1 MLCSRGLRSSNRSKL
16 QPEFLNQSAKTA
28 VTMTYVRT
36 DCLRSLLQVFVDM
49 FRFRSRTRREYR
61 RTIDQEKIVAKTFV
75 KFLEDKNRKEDMF
88 VHELREIYQ
97 GEFCPLYETLGV
109 SFSKL
114 LNTLTYHLNLCQQ
127 LQDRIV
133 FGGGEAAALQLLTVD
148 GSEDL
153 DSSGD
158 ENDSVFTALT
168 RGRYYCNV
176 CKRSLGNQIAY
187 SNHISGVK
195 HRQQKILRKIRKSL
209 EK

>member
-1 MLCSRGLRSSNRSKL
+1 
-16 QPEFLNQSAKTA
+16 
-28 VTMTYVRT
+28 
-36 DCLRSLLQVFVDM
+36 M

-88 VHELREIYQ
+88 VHELKQIYQ
-97 GEFCPLYETLGV
+97 GEFCLLYETLGV

-148 GSEDL
+148 ESEDL

-158 ENDSVFTALT
+158 ENDSVFTAFT
-168 RGRYYCNV
+168 ARGRYHCNV
-176 CKRSLGNQIAY
+176 CKRSLGNQVAY

>member
-1 MLCSRGLRSSNRSKL
+1 
-16 QPEFLNQSAKTA
+16 
-28 VTMTYVRT
+28 
-36 DCLRSLLQVFVDM
+36 M
-49 FRFRSRTRREYR
+49 FRFRARTRRGNR

-109 SFSKL
+109 PFSKL

-133 FGGGEAAALQLLTVD
+133 FGGGEAAALQLLTVG

-153 DSSGD
+153 NSSGD
-158 ENDSVFTALT
+158 ENDSVLKALT
-168 RGRYYCNV
+168 RGPYHCNV
-176 CKRSLGNQIAY
+176 CKRSLGNELAY
-187 SNHISGVK
+187 SNHISGWK
-195 HRQQKILRKIRKSL
+195 HRQQEVLRKIRKSL

>member
-1 MLCSRGLRSSNRSKL
+1 
-16 QPEFLNQSAKTA
+16 
-28 VTMTYVRT
+28 
-36 DCLRSLLQVFVDM
+36 M
-49 FRFRSRTRREYR
+49 FRFRSRTRRENR

-88 VHELREIYQ
+88 VHELKQIYQ
-97 GEFCPLYETLGV
+97 GEFCLLYETLGV

-133 FGGGEAAALQLLTVD
+133 FGGGEAAALQILTVD

-168 RGRYYCNV
+168 RGRYHCNV
-176 CKRSLGNQIAY
+176 CKRSLGNQVAY